1 MLDYTT
7 HLDVDLD
14 LYRNKAW
21 KS

>member
-7 HLDVDLD
+7 HLNVDLD